1 MSKKMLDPASPQAVE
16 EFKAMMQDP
25 AARQAFIDLR
35 EGHREAGA
43 KPRYEHVLRVVSE
56 RPWAIMPSYLAII
69 TDVLAFRIAGG
80 RFDQSEIDARMQ
92 AARQRPPVADSEG
105 GVAVI
110 PIRGV
115 IAPRAGSMDEM
126 SGGMSLSSFRRD
138 FNEAMASSAV
148 GSIVL
153 DIDSP
158 GGAADG
164 VPEMAD
170 EIRGARGQ
178 GKRIVAVANTM
189 AASAAYW
196 LGSQADELVVT
207 KSGRVGSIGV
217 YTAHENRAA
226 AMEREGVET
235 TLVSAGKFKTEGNP
249 FEPLT
254 DEARD
259 HMQTLVDEYYGMFV
273 RAVAQGRGAPV
284 AAVRDGFG
292 EGRLKSASQAVK
304 LGMADRVATVDQ
316 VVSELLH
323 GSSATRQSLSAVEFE
338 EAKRDEMHEESLRA
352 QFFVES
358 ALPEGKRDELFE
370 EARAAGV
377 PDPDDE
383 IELGVINVP
392 VKIVGKVES
401 EPSEEP
407 DEFAEIEQEIS
418 KLSGKEEVSKE
429 VEDAVV
435 DPGTIPPAEQ
445 EEETSDESDAPE
457 SGDEDASGTSVE
469 AEDEI
474 LIFETEIARLAE

>member
-43 KPRYEHVLRVVSE
+43 APRYEHVLRVVSE

-105 GVAVI
+105 GVAVL
-110 PIRGV
+110 PLRGV

-126 SGGMSLSSFRRD
+126 SGGMSLSAFRRD
-138 FNEAMASSAV
+138 FHEAMASSAV
-148 GSIVL
+148 GSIVI

-164 VPEMAD
+164 IPEMAD

-178 GKRIVAVANTM
+178 GKPIIAVANTM

-226 AMEREGVET
+226 ALEKQGVET

-273 RAVAQGRGAPV
+273 RAVAQGRGASV

-316 VVSELLH
+316 VVSELLT
-323 GSSATRQSLSAVEFE
+323 GRRAPSAVAEDMS
-338 EAKRDEMHEESLRA
+338 EASLDAKLEESERLMA
-352 QFFVES
+352 EQS
-358 ALPEGKRDELFE
+358 N
-370 EARAAGV
+370 
-377 PDPDDE
+377 E
-383 IELGVINVP
+383 IDLGVINVP
-392 VKIVGKVES
+392 VKIVGKVT

-407 DEFAEIEQEIS
+407 DEFAEIEKEIS
-418 KLSGKEEVSKE
+418 KLSGEEVSKE

-445 EEETSDESDAPE
+445 EEETSDESAEPE
-457 SGDEDASGTSVE
+457 SGIDDASGSSVE

-474 LIFETEIARLAE
+474 LILETEIARLAE